1 MCADSS
7 SMLRAAEIKDERVRL
22 GSRYCSCLNL
32 WRVFMFYISEL
43 RGRMHNSFVGV
54 TDTADGVTEY
64 YADNVLVKLIQSKV
78 IPSEIYG
85 IDIYNNT
92 LEATVLHIDK
102 TLDSSELRKRIDAWK
117 RVHNPWTGLPVKYY
131 LAESK
136 VGTVIIVKYTDTTPN
151 GRVFSGTSKITRL
164 SYDKWLFED
173 DNSTFSGQ
181 IGDTSFAT
189 SCLESSSVY
198 MRSQS
203 IHIRS

>member
-1 MCADSS
+1 MFYVSD
-7 SMLRAAEIKDERVRL
+7 IKDNYI
-22 GSRYCSCLNL
+22 GSL
-32 WRVFMFYISEL
+32 I
-43 RGRMHNSFVGV
+43 GV

-64 YADNVLVKLIQSKV
+64 YPDRVLVKLIQSKA

-85 IDIYNNT
+85 TDIYNNK
-92 LEATVLHIDK
+92 LDATVLHVDE
-102 TLDSSELRKRIDAWK
+102 TLDSLELRKRIDAWK
-117 RVHNPWTGLPVKYY
+117 RVHNSWTGLPVKYY

-136 VGTVIIVKYTDTTPN
+136 VGTVIIVKYTDTTHD

-181 IGDTSFAT
+181 VGDTSFAT

-198 MRSQS
+198 MRLQS
-203 IHIRS
+203 IHIRI

>member
-1 MCADSS
+1 
-7 SMLRAAEIKDERVRL
+7 
-22 GSRYCSCLNL
+22 
-32 WRVFMFYISEL
+32 MFYVSDVMEKCTGSLI
-43 RGRMHNSFVGV
+43 GV
-54 TDTADGVTEY
+54 TDTADWMTDY
-64 YADNVLVKLIQSKV
+64 YHDDVLLRLIQSKA

-85 IDIYNNT
+85 TDIYNNK
-92 LEATVLHIDK
+92 LDATVLHIDK
-102 TLDSSELRKRIDAWK
+102 TLDSTELRKRIDAWK

-164 SYDKWLFED
+164 SYDEWLFED

-198 MRSQS
+198 MRLQS